1 MKRTSEQA
9 TEQKP
14 TKEEGP
20 TKKKVKGPTFFERH
34 GYYCGGVPSDAEIKN
49 DVHSMSLLLEG
60 ADPDILLPS
69 LGFPTGLEFECKTKK
84 ELGDEL
90 MEAKDKPDWCFLQ
103 IEHPVSAKTGK
114 PLAKKRMICISHNGR
129 DVSTRMLNMRKGLV
143 TTELVYG
150 KPMKTAIQPTTL
162 DKIAALIAMAPK
174 CNGIGVFNDTSSKI

>member
-1 MKRTSEQA
+1 
-9 TEQKP
+9 
-14 TKEEGP
+14 
-20 TKKKVKGPTFFERH
+20 
-34 GYYCGGVPSDAEIKN
+34 
-49 DVHSMSLLLEG
+49 MSLLLEG

-69 LGFPTGLEFECKTKK
+69 LGFPVGLEFECKTKK
-84 ELGDEL
+84 ELEELNDL

-129 DVSTRMLNMRKGLV
+129 TVNTRMLNMRKGLV